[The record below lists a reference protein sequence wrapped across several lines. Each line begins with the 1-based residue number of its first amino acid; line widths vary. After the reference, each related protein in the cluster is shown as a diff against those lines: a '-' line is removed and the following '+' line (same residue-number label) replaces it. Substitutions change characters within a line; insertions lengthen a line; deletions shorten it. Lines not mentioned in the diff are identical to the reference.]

1 MICFPHESLK
11 NLKIKHLKGIM
22 KKSRVVCAGTFDHLH
37 LGHASFLRQAKALGD
52 ELVVIVARDEN
63 VNRIKGLLPEHNETQ
78 RKENVEKTGIP
89 DKVILGY
96 SDKDIFLILEELRP
110 DIIALGYDQRV
121 NEDTIKKRL
130 QNCRVV
136 RLKPFKPDKYKSSY
150 YRAAK

>member
-1 MICFPHESLK
+1 
-11 NLKIKHLKGIM
+11 M
-22 KKSRVVCAGTFDHLH
+22 KKRVVCAGTFDHLH

-63 VNRIKGLLPEHNETQ
+63 VKRIKNILPEHNENE

-96 SDKDIFLILEELRP
+96 TDRDIFLILKELKP

-121 NEDTIKKRL
+121 SEEKIKERL
-130 QNCRVV
+130 PGCKVL

-150 YRAAK
+150 YRKSK